1 MFYKSKVRQMSAV
14 LLRRIFSSSV
24 DFYEKLDPTLQQGMK
39 DGLLKA
45 IEEEQIPT
53 VRKKICD
60 AVAELSRSLLG
71 ELQCSVQTCPAKA
84 SGPFLTVPETF

>member
-71 ELQCSVQTCPAKA
+71 EL
-84 SGPFLTVPETF
+84 

>member
-1 MFYKSKVRQMSAV
+1 MFYKLKVRQMSAV

-71 ELQCSVQTCPAKA
+71 ELQCLVQTCPTKV
-84 SGPFLTVPETF
+84 SSPFLTFQRIK

>member
-1 MFYKSKVRQMSAV
+1 MFYKLKVRQMSAV

-71 ELQCSVQTCPAKA
+71 ELQSSVQTCPAKA